1 MNSEKSGKDKD
12 SEKFYRK
19 ESNEVGLSEEARL
32 SEEERENIRS
42 LGNNRYLI
50 SASSVNEEKVQEE
63 LGKEGKE
70 ESRKELKEGISDGIS
85 GDSGIEEA
93 DEEKAE
99 EIAELV
105 MSKLEGKDLPHKNSK
120 GEDKVQEVDNKHD
133 VKSNPLKDPLNLV
146 KLLSTYHVSLDSS
159 VKDLIKNI
167 KDRGEDHIVEE
178 IDKMEGG

>member
-1 MNSEKSGKDKD
+1 LNSKKSGNDED
-12 SEKFYRK
+12 SEKAYRK
-19 ESNEVGLSEEARL
+19 ETDEVGLSEEARL
-32 SEEERENIRS
+32 SEEEKENIRA

-63 LGKEGKE
+63 IGKEEKE

-85 GDSGIEEA
+85 GDSGVEEA

-105 MSKLEGKDLPHKNSK
+105 MSKLEGEDLPHKTSEE
-120 GEDKVQEVDNKHD
+120 EDEVRNMSNKQD
-133 VKSNPLKDPLNLV
+133 VRNNPLRNPLNLV
-146 KLLSTYHVSLDSS
+146 KLLSTYRVSLDSS

-167 KDRGEDHIVEE
+167 KEKGEEHIVKEVN
-178 IDKMEGG
+178 KMEGG